1 MEYNSD
7 FKYDLLTGILDGE
20 SWVHSLLENKK
31 IEVKY
36 DGDIS
41 NRTGNVYVEYECRGK
56 KSGIA
61 TTEADYW
68 VFKLSGE
75 RAIVIGTKQLKG
87 RLRELVSNGMAKS
100 GVKGGDNNLSV
111 GVLVKIKDLI

>member
-7 FKYDLLTGILDGE
+7 FKYDLLTGVLDGE

-31 IEVKY
+31 IEVKN
-36 DGDIS
+36 DVTIS
-41 NRTGNVYVEYECRGK
+41 KRTGNVYVEYECRGK

-68 VFKLSGE
+68 VFKLADE
-75 RAIVIGTKQLKG
+75 RAIVIGTSQLKG
-87 RLRELVSNGMAKS
+87 RLRELVANGMAKS

-111 GVLVKIKDLI
+111 GILVKIKDLL

>member
-1 MEYNSD
+1 MNYNSD
-7 FKYDLLTGILDGE
+7 FKYDLYTGVLKGE
-20 SWVHSLLENKK
+20 SWFHSLLENKK

-61 TTEADYW
+61 TTESDYY
-68 VFKLSGE
+68 VFKLSDE
-75 RAIVIGTKQLKG
+75 RAIVIGTEQLKS
-87 RLRELVSNGMAKS
+87 RIRELISKGMAKS

-111 GVLVKIKDLI
+111 GVLVKIKDLL